1 MNPDYIQ
8 KYLIP
13 GAEISEDVANQP
25 IIKFLQA
32 QRRYYSL
39 DFDDLMNFALYI
51 LERFDDVRDYWQN
64 RLNYVQIDE
73 VQDCNA
79 NDWKLINCITGTH
92 KNLFVVGDPDQ
103 AIYEWRGSKPD
114 MFVNFKSETDIV
126 LAENYRSTPDILKV
140 ANSVIAHNKNRI
152 PKDLMTQNINGK
164 KTIHYH
170 GKNEADEASW
180 IIKQIKN
187 LHSIDKCEFSN
198 FAILYRA
205 SYLSRSL
212 EKEMIKNQMPY
223 TIWGGIRFFERK
235 EIKDILAYLQLVD
248 DDRDLAFRR
257 IINVPARKFGKATLK
272 KLEAIAVENNLSLY
286 QALKSKLSEPPF
298 NKKEYADFV
307 RIIEEGR
314 QIKNS
319 ALVSDLTDMLLKKSG
334 LLDNIRS
341 DEDEERLEN
350 VKEFM
355 NDINRYEE
363 TATENGDDIFLYT
376 YLQDI
381 ALYTNMDFK
390 NNSTTIKLMT
400 MHQAKGA

>member
-1 MNPDYIQ
+1 MSILLENLNPKQQEAVLATEGLVRVVAGAGSGKTRVLAHRYAFIVEEIGIDPSNILCMTFTNKAAQEMRARINKLLVNCGNSDLICTIHGFCVKVLRRDIVKIGYPKSFVILDEEDCKSLAKQVMEDCGIDRTKDTVRKFLNGVAAFKVMNSDYIK
-8 KYLIP
+8 KYLVP
-13 GAEISEDVANQP
+13 GVEMPEDVANQP

-32 QRRYYSL
+32 QQRYYSL

-51 LERFDDVRDYWQN
+51 LENFDDVKDYWQN
-64 RLNYVQIDE
+64 KLNYVQIDE

-152 PKDLMTQNINGK
+152 PKDLMTQNLNGK

-187 LHSIDKCEFSN
+187 LHSIENCEFSN

-223 TIWGGIRFFERK
+223 TIWGGIRFFE
-235 EIKDILAYLQLVD
+235 
-248 DDRDLAFRR
+248 
-257 IINVPARKFGKATLK
+257 
-272 KLEAIAVENNLSLY
+272 
-286 QALKSKLSEPPF
+286 
-298 NKKEYADFV
+298 
-307 RIIEEGR
+307 
-314 QIKNS
+314 
-319 ALVSDLTDMLLKKSG
+319 
-334 LLDNIRS
+334 
-341 DEDEERLEN
+341 
-350 VKEFM
+350 
-355 NDINRYEE
+355 
-363 TATENGDDIFLYT
+363 
-376 YLQDI
+376 
-381 ALYTNMDFK
+381 
-390 NNSTTIKLMT
+390 
-400 MHQAKGA
+400 